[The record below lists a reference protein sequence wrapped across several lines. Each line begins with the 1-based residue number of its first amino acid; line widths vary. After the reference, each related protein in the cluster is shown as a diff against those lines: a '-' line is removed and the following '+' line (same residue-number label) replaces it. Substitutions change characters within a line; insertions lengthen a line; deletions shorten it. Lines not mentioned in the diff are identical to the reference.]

1 MLVWLKSLL
10 MPLIEMLEIVSG
22 AVPVLVKVTL
32 WATLEVFTSWLAKA
46 RVTDDKL
53 AAGATPV
60 PESVM
65 GFTATVL
72 LLVIDSAPLREP
84 VAEGVNVTVIAQPA
98 PGLNPL
104 PQLLV

>member
-1 MLVWLKSLL
+1 MVWLKSLL

-32 WATLEVFTSWLAKA
+32 WAALEVFTSWLAKV
-46 RVTDDKL
+46 RVAGDKL

-60 PESVM
+60 PERAM
-65 GFTATVL
+65 GFTAMLL
-72 LLVIDSAPLREP
+72 LLVSDSAPLREP
-84 VAEGVNVTVIAQPA
+84 VAEGVNVTVIVQPA